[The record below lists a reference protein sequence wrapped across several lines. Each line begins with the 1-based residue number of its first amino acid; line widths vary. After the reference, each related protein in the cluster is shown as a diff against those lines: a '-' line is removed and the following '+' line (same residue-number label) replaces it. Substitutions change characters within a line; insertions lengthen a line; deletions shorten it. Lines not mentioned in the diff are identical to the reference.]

1 MHLVDGLVPVPVVV
15 GCSAVAVAGVALGLR
30 RLTPDRLPQAA
41 MVSSVFFVASLIHV
55 PLGPS
60 SVHLILGGLAGMVL
74 GTAAFPAL
82 LVALL
87 LQAVFFGFGG
97 LTVLG
102 VNAVI
107 LALPAVLVGEV
118 ARRRVSRSPLAVG
131 ALAGGLTVML
141 SALVCAAIL
150 ALSGEGLATMA
161 QALVLAHLPV
171 AVIEALVTAAV
182 ALFLTR
188 VRPDVMTV
196 AHG

>member
-1 MHLVDGLVPVPVVV
+1 
-15 GCSAVAVAGVALGLR
+15 
-30 RLTPDRLPQAA
+30 

-188 VRPDVMTV
+188 VRPDVMPV